1 MWLGRAE
8 VASFVVSFIHL
19 FLSLCC
25 SPLDHE
31 MAISLP
37 FGGYLRGHGD
47 VSVDLVDEGNSDLSL
62 RWISS
67 TKENYD
73 LSLRWISSMKET
85 ATSLLVARLDEGK
98 QRPISPGGSHRRRK
112 RWLLMLS
119 RIERQSY
126 VHMWLCLN
134 LSIMHV
140 FRLLSFF
147 LCVNLNI

>member
-1 MWLGRAE
+1 MLPLCRGETE

-31 MAISLP
+31 TTIPLP
-37 FGGYLRGHGD
+37 LRGYLRGHGD

-67 TKENYD
+67 TKENGD

-85 ATSLLVARLDEGK
+85 ATSLSVARLDEGK
-98 QRPISPGGSHRRRK
+98 RRPISPGGSYRRRK
-112 RWLLMLS
+112 RRLLMLN

-126 VHMWLCLN
+126 VHM
-134 LSIMHV
+134 
-140 FRLLSFF
+140 
-147 LCVNLNI
+147 

>member
-1 MWLGRAE
+1 MIEFEYYWGKLNLGKRAE

-31 MAISLP
+31 TTIPLSLR
-37 FGGYLRGHGD
+37 GYLRGHGD

-67 TKENYD
+67 
-73 LSLRWISSMKET
+73 MKET
-85 ATSLLVARLDEGK
+85 ATSLSVARLNEGK
-98 QRPISPGGSHRRRK
+98 RRPISPGGSYRRRK
-112 RWLLMLS
+112 RRLLMLN

-126 VHMWLCLN
+126 VHM
-134 LSIMHV
+134 
-140 FRLLSFF
+140 
-147 LCVNLNI
+147 